1 MANSVETRHGKA
13 GAKHGEQRG
22 DQTLKGGSD
31 SQQSRDQTTG
41 MGIEKSASGVLPPAE
56 NEFGLFWKPV
66 VASQCTEIVKNFFLF
81 LPWTSEPTFRNF
93 LHHTCNKFLKLPTY
107 NQTAKV
113 TKFINFLWNTLKSM

>member
-66 VASQCTEIVKNFFLF
+66 VASQCTEIVRKKKIGL
-81 LPWTSEPTFRNF
+81 E
-93 LHHTCNKFLKLPTY
+93 LKHQ
-107 NQTAKV
+107 NQQ
-113 TKFINFLWNTLKSM
+113 FINFSITSTIL